1 MGWSAADAL
10 VDADSLGPVLLV
22 SAAVLVVCIVA
33 VRLTARSGLPT
44 LLAYLA
50 VGLVLG
56 EGGLGINFSSAEIG
70 QVLGYSALI
79 LILAEGGLTTRWSS
93 IRNAVAPAVTL
104 STVGVV
110 VSVFVTAAAAHW
122 LLGWSWQVSLLV
134 GAIVSSTDAA
144 AVFSVLRTVPLP
156 RRISGMLEAESGF
169 NDAPVVMLVVAITT
183 SLANPAEAQPWWMIG
198 ILAVVQLS
206 VGTVIGAAVGYVGGG
221 LLRRTAAA
229 TSGLF
234 AIGVV
239 SVSVLAFGAATVVG
253 TSGFIACY
261 VAALV
266 MGNMSLPHRSAM
278 LGFAESVGW
287 LAQIGLFV
295 MLGLLASP
303 SGFVDQLTPALVLG
317 LVLLLLARPV
327 SVIVSLTPFRVG
339 WRDQVFL
346 SWAGLRGAVPV
357 VLATVPVTVGVD
369 GVSWI
374 FDLVFVLV
382 VLFTLIQA
390 PSLPWVA
397 RHLGVTESGH
407 TQDLTVESEPLESID
422 ADLVEVAVEEGSRLH
437 GVQVFE
443 LRLPKGA
450 NVALIVRDDGSF
462 VPSPTTPIRVGDQ
475 LLVVS
480 SRGLRSEVERRVRAV
495 SRHGRLAGWI
505 PEPSGSDAR

>member
-1 MGWSAADAL
+1 MGWSAADPL

-56 EGGLGINFSSAEIG
+56 EEGLGINFSSAEIG

-183 SLANPAEAQPWWMIG
+183 SLANPAEAQPWWTIG

-239 SVSVLAFGAATVVG
+239 SVSVLAFGAATMVG

-261 VAALV
+261 AALSNNDADFV
-266 MGNMSLPHRSAM
+266 LIPEVPFVLDGPNGVLRRVEDHVRRHGQVVIVVAEGAGQELLEQEGRTTDASGNTK
-278 LGFAESVGW
+278 LGD
-287 LAQIGLFV
+287 IGLFLKQKITDHLTAV
-295 MLGLLASP
+295 DLPPTVRYLDP
-303 SGFVDQLTPALVLG
+303 SYAI
-317 LVLLLLARPV
+317 R
-327 SVIVSLTPFRVG
+327 SV
-339 WRDQVFL
+339 
-346 SWAGLRGAVPV
+346 A
-357 VLATVPVTVGVD
+357 
-369 GVSWI
+369 
-374 FDLVFVLV
+374 
-382 VLFTLIQA
+382 
-390 PSLPWVA
+390 
-397 RHLGVTESGH
+397 
-407 TQDLTVESEPLESID
+407 
-422 ADLVEVAVEEGSRLH
+422 
-437 GVQVFE
+437 
-443 LRLPKGA
+443 A
-450 NVALIVRDDGSF
+450 NAYDSVYCV
-462 VPSPTTPIRVGDQ
+462 
-475 LLVVS
+475 
-480 SRGLRSEVERRVRAV
+480 
-495 SRHGRLAGWI
+495 RLAHAAVHAGMAGRTETVVVRWRRRFVHVPMELI
-505 PEPSGSDAR
+505 TAHRNQVDPDGDLWMSVLEATGQPATFGDRPS